1 MLRELHIKNI
11 ALIDDV
17 VIEFKEGFSVFT
29 GETGAGKS
37 ILVGA
42 IGLLLGERASSDLV
56 RAGSEE
62 AEVCGIFELKEV
74 RKALRDL
81 LTDNNVPLEDGSLI
95 LRRTVSTSN
104 RSRMYINQVPVPLSV
119 LKRAGDVLVDFHG
132 QHEHQSLLGP
142 ESGRMIIDS
151 LRGVEG
157 PRADYAGTFGNYEEK
172 KNLLEAHDRS
182 ISERRERR
190 EVIEFQYNEMK
201 NLDLKAHE
209 EADLEEEHRL
219 LSSTAQRVQCVSQ
232 IETILSDSEASL
244 SGQIQAIRK
253 NLEALRRFDTVAEQW
268 LGEIENASTV
278 FSELEA
284 FCGSYLAKSRT
295 DADPQRIEVVN
306 DRLAK
311 IQRLKKK
318 YGCSYDQLFDK
329 IVKLK
334 SDLDALDNAGADR
347 SVLEKELSQAFS
359 RCMEAGAAL
368 GKKRREQALK
378 FDAAITKHMEKLG
391 FAGGLWKTEFTPFPA
406 GPQPQ
411 GLEDC
416 AFLIRTNPGE
426 QMLPLIKIASGGEIS
441 RLMLAVKTVLA
452 AQDDIPVLIFDEIDT
467 GIGGMLA
474 KEVAKSLVTLSA
486 SHQLL
491 CISHLHQ
498 IASQADH
505 HYHVYKETA
514 EGRTVTRVEKLVE
527 KEKVD
532 EIARMLGGD
541 TAISR
546 KHAEELLRKK

>member
-1 MLRELHIKNI
+1 
-11 ALIDDV
+11 
-17 VIEFKEGFSVFT
+17 
-29 GETGAGKS
+29 
-37 ILVGA
+37 
-42 IGLLLGERASSDLV
+42 
-56 RAGSEE
+56 
-62 AEVCGIFELKEV
+62 
-74 RKALRDL
+74 
-81 LTDNNVPLEDGSLI
+81 
-95 LRRTVSTSN
+95 
-104 RSRMYINQVPVPLSV
+104 
-119 LKRAGDVLVDFHG
+119 
-132 QHEHQSLLGP
+132 
-142 ESGRMIIDS
+142 
-151 LRGVEG
+151 
-157 PRADYAGTFGNYEEK
+157 
-172 KNLLEAHDRS
+172 
-182 ISERRERR
+182 
-190 EVIEFQYNEMK
+190 
-201 NLDLKAHE
+201 
-209 EADLEEEHRL
+209 
-219 LSSTAQRVQCVSQ
+219 
-232 IETILSDSEASL
+232 
-244 SGQIQAIRK
+244 
-253 NLEALRRFDTVAEQW
+253 
-268 LGEIENASTV
+268 
-278 FSELEA
+278 
-284 FCGSYLAKSRT
+284 LAKSRT